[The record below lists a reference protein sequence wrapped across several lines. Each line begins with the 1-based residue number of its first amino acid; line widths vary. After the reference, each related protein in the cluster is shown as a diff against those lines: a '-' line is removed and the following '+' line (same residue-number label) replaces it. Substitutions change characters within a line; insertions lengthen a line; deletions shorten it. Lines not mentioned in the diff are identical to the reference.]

1 MKRLIAL
8 IILLFVISSSCFAF
22 KTPDD
27 KKRWVYL
34 YKNDTESVYLDTN
47 NYQSFY
53 GSYKDK
59 AGRNHIN
66 HYIASTWLWRTE
78 PNPYVD
84 YQLERVVYDLSCNMY
99 ALTRVIKYDNNAK
112 VVSDKYYTA
121 LGKEAVP
128 GSRGEVE
135 VEAVKMYEKFKEVIR
150 REQRRS

>member
-1 MKRLIAL
+1 MKKLISL
-8 IILLFVISSSCFAF
+8 VVLLLTSSSTCFAF

-84 YQLERVVYDLSCNMY
+84 Y
-99 ALTRVIKYDNNAK
+99 
-112 VVSDKYYTA
+112 
-121 LGKEAVP
+121 
-128 GSRGEVE
+128 
-135 VEAVKMYEKFKEVIR
+135 
-150 REQRRS
+150 

>member
-8 IILLFVISSSCFAF
+8 IILLLIISSSCFAF

-84 YQLERVVYDLSCNMY
+84 YQLARC
-99 ALTRVIKYDNNAK
+99 I
-112 VVSDKYYTA
+112 
-121 LGKEAVP
+121 
-128 GSRGEVE
+128 
-135 VEAVKMYEKFKEVIR
+135 
-150 REQRRS
+150 

>member
-1 MKRLIAL
+1 MDFLFYFLFKL
-8 IILLFVISSSCFAF
+8 IIQS
-22 KTPDD
+22 TD

-99 ALTRVIKYDNNAK
+99 AVPRIIKYDRNGK
-112 VVSDKYYTA
+112 IVSDKYYTA
-121 LGKEAVP
+121 LGEEAVP